1 MPNKKL
7 LQDIIPVKINKI
19 HSSISTPASVAAS
32 KFSQHEHEHQQN
44 RAAFHHFQKPK
55 KRRKEKWQK
64 NIRDPRRR
72 KIWLIILLAIACI
85 VIIFIAMTY
94 VYAKAVVIITPKT
107 EQVAV
112 SGTYI
117 AVKNGSVGAESVATG
132 TLPYEVIETSE
143 IASTTVTASQGP
155 LIQNKAWG
163 LVILYNTYSTT
174 AQKLLV
180 GTRLTNDKG
189 LIYKTAETVTIP
201 GIHKTPTSTNP
212 NATSTGS
219 VSVYVVADQPG
230 SQYNIAP
237 TDLTG
242 DFKVVAFQGEPKY
255 TSIYGRLK
263 PKGAVIGGYSGYQT
277 AVATSTLEQA
287 QASLSPSVNSAL
299 TSDLKALVPE
309 GYVVYQGAYSIRLAS
324 TTISKVSS
332 TTDSTSNS
340 TTASAN
346 AIVSLKGSLYGIMFK
361 ESDLVKAIA
370 PAQVAEF
377 PPSDFIINNLESLTF
392 TPTNPVA
399 FQNILNSE
407 SQSNAQNSGL
417 ISFTL
422 SGSFGMVG
430 TFPSAT
436 IAQALAGL
444 SVAQSKD
451 VFAKYS
457 TIMTAHAIIS
467 PFWKHS
473 FPDSANKIIIDIQQ

>member
-1 MPNKKL
+1 MPDKKL

-19 HSSISTPASVAAS
+19 HSSTSTPASLAAS
-32 KFSQHEHEHQQN
+32 KFFSHEHEHRQEHQQD

-64 NIRDPRRR
+64 NVRDLRRR

-117 AVKNGSVGAESVATG
+117 AVENGFVVSESAATG

-143 IASTTVTASQGP
+143 TASTTVTASQGP

-163 LVILYNTYSTT
+163 LIILYNAYSTT
-174 AQKLLV
+174 AQKLVV

-189 LIYKTAETVTIP
+189 LIYTTAEPVTIP
-201 GIHKTPTSTNP
+201 GVHKTSTIGNANAIANQ

-219 VSVYVVADQPG
+219 VSVYVVADQAG

-242 DFKVVAFQGEPKY
+242 DFKIVAFQGEPKY

-263 PKGAVIGGYSGYQT
+263 PKGAIIGGYSGYQT
-277 AVATSTLEQA
+277 SVATSTLEQA
-287 QASLSPSVNSAL
+287 QANLSQSITSAL

-309 GYVVYQGAYSIRLAS
+309 GYVLYHGAYDIQLAS
-324 TTISKVSS
+324 TTIS
-332 TTDSTSNS
+332 TTTSA
-340 TTASAN
+340 TTV
-346 AIVSLKGSLYGIMFK
+346 VSLKGSLYGIMFK
-361 ESDLVKAIA
+361 QSDLVKAVA

-377 PPSDFIINNLESLTF
+377 PPGDFVINNLESLTF
-392 TPTNPVA
+392 TPTNPVV
-399 FQNILNSE
+399 FQNILNNG

-422 SGSFGMVG
+422 SGSFGIVG
-430 TFPSAT
+430 TFPSTT
-436 IAQALAGL
+436 IAQALTGL

-473 FPDSANKIIIDIQQ
+473 FPDSANKIIIDVQQ